1 MNKIKREKLN
11 NLINTLKESCGSV
24 DTKLIDFVD
33 LLDQHG
39 FFLNLEEADIDWCM
53 EEVDANL
60 CLEHDPILLSLP
72 VLCSNRITIGMDGIY
87 DGQIRIG
94 IDPSYCFNKTG
105 DCSVLAYFPMKKR
118 EYKRFIKLFNKL
130 LNMKHNNANHWF
142 RVAKESWCGSYAL
155 FGR

>member
-11 NLINTLKESCGSV
+11 NLINILKESCGSV
-24 DTKLIDFVD
+24 DMKLID

-39 FFLNLEEADIDWCM
+39 FFLNLEEEDIDW
-53 EEVDANL
+53 
-60 CLEHDPILLSLP
+60 CLEHDPRLLSLP

-94 IDPSYCFNKTG
+94 IDPSYCFNNTG

-130 LNMKHNNANHWF
+130 MNMKHNNANHWF
-142 RVAKESWCGSYAL
+142 RVARESWCGSYAV

>member
-1 MNKIKREKLN
+1 MRTKKINDTKTIRKEKLN
-11 NLINTLKESCGSV
+11 NLINILKESCGSV

-39 FFLNLEEADIDWCM
+39 FFLNLEESDIDWC
-53 EEVDANL
+53 
-60 CLEHDPILLSLP
+60 LEHNPRSLSLP

-130 LNMKHNNANHWF
+130 LNMKHNNTNYWF
-142 RVAKESWCGSYAL
+142 RVARESWCGSYAV